1 MENRDLKMAEKIAAC
16 VADKGGRT
24 FLVGG
29 YVRDLLMG
37 KHSKDIDI
45 EIHGVQPKELE
56 NILDGLALELRWVQ
70 ALACMVL
77 EDTISTLPCR
87 VRRRRQDE
95 DIKILKYM

>member
-45 EIHGVQPKELE
+45 EIHGVQPKEL
-56 NILDGLALELRWVQ
+56 
-70 ALACMVL
+70 
-77 EDTISTLPCR
+77 
-87 VRRRRQDE
+87 
-95 DIKILKYM
+95 

>member
-45 EIHGVQPKELE
+45 EIHGVQPKELSL
-56 NILDGLALELRWVQ
+56 IHIFLSSFQYRIFQRELQTGGR
-70 ALACMVL
+70 
-77 EDTISTLPCR
+77 
-87 VRRRRQDE
+87 
-95 DIKILKYM
+95 LKNRP

>member
-56 NILDGLALELRWVQ
+56 NILDGLGSRTEMGASFGVY
-70 ALACMVL
+70 

>member
-37 KHSKDIDI
+37 KHK
-45 EIHGVQPKELE
+45 
-56 NILDGLALELRWVQ
+56 
-70 ALACMVL
+70 
-77 EDTISTLPCR
+77 
-87 VRRRRQDE
+87 
-95 DIKILKYM
+95 

>member
-37 KHSKDIDI
+37 KHRNPWCTAKRAREYS
-45 EIHGVQPKELE
+45 
-56 NILDGLALELRWVQ
+56 
-70 ALACMVL
+70 
-77 EDTISTLPCR
+77 
-87 VRRRRQDE
+87 
-95 DIKILKYM
+95 